1 MFGLIGEEQAGGKAV
16 EPEAAFDDEGAPGV
30 ERQFEAEGI
39 RHRAA
44 MALHVTDLATAEPE
58 LRQQHEQQQGQE
70 YRRERRHRSMISSRT
85 KPSDYIGR
93 PCMAQAPNGG
103 QRSE

>member
-1 MFGLIGEEQAGGKAV
+1 MRLQ
-16 EPEAAFDDEGAPGV
+16 
-30 ERQFEAEGI
+30 RQLAAEGI

-70 YRRERRHRSMISSRT
+70 YRRERRHRSMISSRA
-85 KPSDYIGR
+85 KPSDYTGR
-93 PCMAQAPNGG
+93 SCMAQAPNWG
-103 QRSE
+103 QGSNTLIWIDLEMTGLNPETDRVIEV